1 MKTTK
6 LFFMAA
12 LALLMTACS
21 SNDEG
26 LTQKPIEQPAKAEG
40 ITITAKLAPKSGGA
54 ATRAVADKGDDKIT
68 ATWEQNEKIAIL
80 YEVSGTKYVATANI
94 DDVDAKGVATI
105 TFAVEDVTPDDT
117 PCTLVYPAIL
127 SDGTTTVYKDDLS
140 GVKAYAD
147 MLATQDG
154 VLDGDLDVRVGAGTI
169 QTTTPGL
176 TVNTQ
181 PAAQYSIFKFTTQDI
196 SGSAI
201 TPTEFTVSDA
211 AGNVITTVTLTT
223 SDLYVALPVLTADT
237 YWFNATADS
246 KPYIAKATV
255 STATS
260 AGTYYQSTVK
270 MATLGDLMGADGKFY
285 ANAAA
290 ISTASTTAIGVIAY
304 LGTDNFTENGTN
316 VGGSTFVG
324 HGLVLCLKNA
334 ASGADAQWSTETSAL
349 EFGEDAKVAN
359 IDALKRATN
368 VSGYTNTK
376 TLAEKDDA
384 DTKYKAAYAAKN
396 YTGLTAPAG
405 TTGWFLPSAQQWV
418 KMQTGLGELDE
429 SSISSNSWYDNDH
442 TAANKWETALAKAGD
457 GNYDSMTS
465 TILYYWS
472 SSEVSAG
479 KAVSLGVDARAT
491 GSGNGFEWNSGNK
504 DSASGTRRVRPVL
517 AF

>member
-1 MKTTK
+1 MQTTK

-12 LALLMTACS
+12 LALTFAACS
-21 SNDEG
+21 SDDNDI
-26 LTQKPIEQPAKAEG
+26 QNPAQPAKAEG

-68 ATWEQNEKIAIL
+68 VTWAQDEKIAIL
-80 YEVSGTKYVATANI
+80 YEVSSTKYVATANI
-94 DDVDAKGVATI
+94 DDVDANGVATI
-105 TFAVEDVTPDDT
+105 SFTVEDGTLDDT
-117 PCTLVYPAIL
+117 PCTLVYPAKL
-127 SDGTTTVYKDDLS
+127 SDETTVYKDDLS
-140 GVKAYAD
+140 GVKDAATL
-147 MLATQDG
+147 LAAQDG
-154 VLDGDLDVRVGAGTI
+154 TLNANLDVRVGEGTI
-169 QTTTPGL
+169 QTTTPSL
-176 TVNTQ
+176 TVTTQ

-349 EFGEDAKVAN
+349 EFGEDAKVAS

-376 TLAEKDDA
+376 TLAGKTDA
-384 DTKYKAAYAAKN
+384 ATKYKAAYAAKN

-418 KMQTGLGELDE
+418 KMQTGLGGLEE
-429 SSISSNSWYDNDH
+429 SSIKWNNWYDNDH
-442 TAANKWETALAKAGD
+442 TAADEWETALSNAGAA
-457 GNYDSMTS
+457 GTAYDSMTS
-465 TILYYWS
+465 TNLYYWS
-472 SSEVSAG
+472 SSEVSAS
-479 KAVSLGVDARAT
+479 KAVSLGVDASST
-491 GSGNGFEWNSGNK
+491 GSGHGFDWNSGNK
-504 DSASGTRRVRPVL
+504 DSMSGTRRVRPVL